1 MDAEREARPGGRA
14 LTGGDG
20 AVWERVPW
28 RVRLAALWS
37 ACLVLVAAGL
47 YLIGVVAVRLAPLT
61 LAVSAALFFT
71 ALLRP
76 VYEGL
81 RRIRLPASL
90 ASLGAVL
97 MLLVAAVGPAV
108 LVWRLTVGQ
117 FANLG
122 ERLAAG
128 LERTRD
134 LVTSGGS
141 PISEEQIERLQ
152 AQVSGWGAGLLD
164 GGEGA
169 RTVLEWVGALL
180 LMVVLLFFVLKDGPG
195 MWAWLLRNSAPR
207 VRPALADAG
216 SAAWDTI
223 TRYARGTLLIA
234 LIDGASIGL
243 ALLLLGVP
251 LALPLALVTFVGAFV
266 PIIGATV
273 TGSAA
278 VLVALAAN
286 GPVTALLTLAAV
298 IAVEQLESN
307 LLQPL
312 IMKRQVRLHPA
323 VVLVV
328 VTAGTLA
335 WGIAGAFLAVPIAAV
350 LARIAAALRTRR
362 DQPAGRSSR
371 TGPDW
376 SR

>member
-108 LVWRLTVGQ
+108 LVWRLTVDQ

-141 PISEEQIERLQ
+141 PISEEQVERLQ

>member
-141 PISEEQIERLQ
+141 PISEEQVERLQ

>member
-141 PISEEQIERLQ
+141 PISEEQVERLQ

-362 DQPAGRSSR
+362 DQPAGRPSR